1 MLTNALVAA
10 GAISAGLTGVLA
22 DAAPEGGA
30 LPSEI
35 SLLIPYLN
43 LGVIVVLVI
52 MAATKKG
59 FIPKWVL
66 DDQEKTSAASL
77 DELKRAHAAELA
89 AVAARADAAEKRE
102 SEYKQLNADLQTY
115 QRDQLQPALIE
126 TTRVVSAY
134 VSALAKRGGSVDG

>member
-1 MLTNALVAA
+1 MSVSILTSGALAA
-10 GAISAGLTGVLA
+10 FGGLNGVW
-22 DAAPEGGA
+22 AAAEGGSS

-35 SLLIPYLN
+35 GLFVPYLN

-66 DDQEKTSAASL
+66 DDQEKAHTETL
-77 DELKRAHAAELA
+77 TELKLSHERELA
-89 AVAARADAAEKRE
+89 ATTTALVAAEKRE
-102 SEYKQLNADLQTY
+102 EEYKQLNADLQAY

-134 VSALAKRGGSVDG
+134 VQALARKGGGLE